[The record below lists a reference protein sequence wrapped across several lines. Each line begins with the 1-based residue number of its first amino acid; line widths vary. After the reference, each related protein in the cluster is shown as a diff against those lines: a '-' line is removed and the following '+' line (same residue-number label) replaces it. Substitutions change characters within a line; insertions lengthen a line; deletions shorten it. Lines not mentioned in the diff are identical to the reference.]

1 MGLFDQFPYTN
12 FHELNLD
19 WILRALKELEK
30 TIEQF
35 VSINSLKYADPI
47 QWDITSQYEKN
58 TIVIDPQTGTAY
70 ISIQPVPAGVA
81 LTETDYWTVVFNLK
95 NFVVRA
101 AKNFTTRYENDTT
114 LTATFS
120 SAAGEWLVWG
130 DVLYVALVNIT
141 AGDSYVVGSNI
152 RHITMEE
159 VINDIKA
166 LITAEATARQN
177 AIAVEATARQNAD
190 TALQNAI
197 TAEATARQ
205 NADTTLQ
212 NAITAEATARAQADN
227 AINEAISKLTNVQD
241 WSHEYVLFLG
251 DSYLT
256 RENSQNKTIVDLI
269 CDRLGITNY
278 TNAATG
284 GASFAGGQIATQ
296 ITNADASIPYT
307 QCIILA
313 GINDARFSNV
323 ISTSPIPNY
332 NILKAALGS
341 ALSSLKTKY
350 PQFKNIYL
358 GYIGSR
364 TIDATDGQGDFESIA
379 ASTYAYIYDGMR
391 IGYIYLNGVEN
402 IMHRNLENYASDGLH
417 PSNQGIAD
425 IANGVAN
432 TLITGNVE
440 TKLPLHDLLMS
451 STSVNNASAG
461 TGNNFRV
468 VMSNDH
474 FNLTVREAGVTN
486 LTTAHSATQGT
497 DLQLYSNL
505 YDKFETDIYIP
516 IFVDVLDNGTT
527 THEKALLHLNNRDM
541 FIRFLD
547 ASHSAIT
554 KITTHFATADYPYT
568 YIN

>member
-190 TALQNAI
+190 T
-197 TAEATARQ
+197 
-205 NADTTLQ
+205 TLQ

-364 TIDATDGQGDFESIA
+364 TIDATDGQGNFESIA

>member
-58 TIVIDPQTGTAY
+58 PIVIDPQTGTAY

-177 AIAVEATARQNAD
+177 AIAV
-190 TALQNAI
+190 
-197 TAEATARQ
+197 EATARQ